1 MKSRYSLI
9 LIITILVFT
18 LVLSACSPALS
29 AEGLMQ
35 TAVAETLTAMPPDAT
50 SEPSQTFTSIPPT
63 PTDIAMLVPIPTVGP
78 SGPSGFPEDVNPL
91 TGLIVEDPELL
102 NRRPILVKVANFP
115 ASGRPHAGL
124 SFADIVFE
132 YYIGEGI
139 NRFIGL
145 YYGQDAPQ
153 IGPVRSGRLVD
164 PQLTLMYEGI
174 LGFKGADQKV
184 YSNIASLLGNRA
196 ITGTENTCPAICD
209 NGDNTVT
216 SIFADSAALSQLAGA
231 RGVDNSRPILDG
243 MRFDPAA
250 PANGVEANRVNV
262 VFNILD
268 RGEWV
273 YDPDSGKYL
282 RWIEEADV
290 AQNVTMIPLVD
301 RLTDEQLAFSNV
313 IILFVYYTEHA
324 PTLHDIE
331 VWDNRTSQRAVIFRD
346 GQAYDV
352 YWRTA
357 DTNAPI
363 QFLDQNGEI
372 FPLKPGNS
380 WMVLMGMNSSAIQ
393 TEDVWNFNFY
403 LP

>member
-1 MKSRYSLI
+1 MKSRHSLI
-9 LIITILVFT
+9 LVITILVFT
-18 LVLSACSPALS
+18 LVLSACAPAPS
-29 AEGLMQ
+29 AEALRQ

-50 SEPSQTFTSIPPT
+50 SEPSQISTAIPPT
-63 PTDIAMLVPIPTVGP
+63 PTEKSTPVPIPTVGP
-78 SGPSGFPEDVNPL
+78 SGPSDFPKDVNPL

-102 NRRPILVKVANFP
+102 NRRPVLVKVANFP

-174 LGFKGADQKV
+174 LGFKGADSRV
-184 YSNIASLLGNRA
+184 YSEITSLLGNRA

-216 SIFADSAALSQLAGA
+216 SIFADSDALSQLAGA

-250 PANGVEANRVNV
+250 PANGVEANHVNV
-262 VFNILD
+262 IFNILD

-313 IILFVYYTEHA
+313 IILFAYYTEYA
-324 PTLHDIE
+324 PTLHDIGI
-331 VWDNRTSQRAVIFRD
+331 WDNRTSQRAVIFRD

-352 YWRTA
+352 YWRTV
-357 DTNAPI
+357 DTDAPI

-372 FPLKPGNS
+372 FPLKPGNT
-380 WMVLMGMNSSAIQ
+380 WMVLMSMISSAVQ
-393 TEDVWNFNFY
+393 TEDVWDFNFY
-403 LP
+403 LQ